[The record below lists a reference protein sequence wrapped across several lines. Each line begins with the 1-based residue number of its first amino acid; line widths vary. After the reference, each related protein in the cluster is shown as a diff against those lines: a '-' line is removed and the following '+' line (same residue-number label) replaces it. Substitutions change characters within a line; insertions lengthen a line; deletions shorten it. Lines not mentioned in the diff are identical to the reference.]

1 MSFNPKNYAGD
12 KDQKLVKTPY
22 GKGLITKTRP
32 QKDPNIP
39 PVQEIRLLEWEDA
52 KSNQIKSKRSTI
64 LYSTSDYDSVTA
76 KRGDDVI
83 TPYGRGTITESV
95 SVRLLNKGKTDP
107 VTKEP
112 IGEQVMTK
120 YHIQLNLWRLAGRS
134 RVKCFLFSNQVKVLR
149 KKVLFEMN
157 AVERVEFAMKQ
168 KRAASEIF
176 GQKKYREALNVYSGC
191 IDAVRYIQH
200 DTDSNNECRAD
211 LIEVMVTC
219 SNNAA
224 TCCVQLQ
231 MWEEAFKFAKNAL
244 ILLNAMFGKRGA
256 KIHTILNR
264 DNGHCDA
271 KIFGEWRVKSRL
283 IMARSLFEKDGHDLA
298 LEELRM
304 ARKHIAYYIAGEGTT
319 KEGGKDYALSKASV
333 SKMRIQEKEIAKL
346 KAKITEKK
354 KELLKFEKARAKAM
368 FAEKPKDKVDPSTL
382 NGKSRDKIENNNS
395 ESIEDAE
402 KKEKDASVD
411 SDNTAGQSKRMQKR
425 VSFASNLEERHEI
438 VEEEEEDDPWYE
450 EHKEAFILLAIGGLA
465 FASVFARTRR
475 S

>member
-1 MSFNPKNYAGD
+1 
-12 KDQKLVKTPY
+12 
-22 GKGLITKTRP
+22 
-32 QKDPNIP
+32 
-39 PVQEIRLLEWEDA
+39 
-52 KSNQIKSKRSTI
+52 
-64 LYSTSDYDSVTA
+64 
-76 KRGDDVI
+76 
-83 TPYGRGTITESV
+83 
-95 SVRLLNKGKTDP
+95 
-107 VTKEP
+107 
-112 IGEQVMTK
+112 
-120 YHIQLNLWRLAGRS
+120 
-134 RVKCFLFSNQVKVLR
+134 
-149 KKVLFEMN
+149 
-157 AVERVEFAMKQ
+157 
-168 KRAASEIF
+168 
-176 GQKKYREALNVYSGC
+176 
-191 IDAVRYIQH
+191 
-200 DTDSNNECRAD
+200 
-211 LIEVMVTC
+211 
-219 SNNAA
+219 
-224 TCCVQLQ
+224 
-231 MWEEAFKFAKNAL
+231 
-244 ILLNAMFGKRGA
+244 
-256 KIHTILNR
+256 
-264 DNGHCDA
+264 
-271 KIFGEWRVKSRL
+271 
-283 IMARSLFEKDGHDLA
+283 
-298 LEELRM
+298 M

>member
-1 MSFNPKNYAGD
+1 MLMIFY
-12 KDQKLVKTPY
+12 VKY
-22 GKGLITKTRP
+22 F
-32 QKDPNIP
+32 
-39 PVQEIRLLEWEDA
+39 
-52 KSNQIKSKRSTI
+52 
-64 LYSTSDYDSVTA
+64 
-76 KRGDDVI
+76 
-83 TPYGRGTITESV
+83 
-95 SVRLLNKGKTDP
+95 
-107 VTKEP
+107 
-112 IGEQVMTK
+112 
-120 YHIQLNLWRLAGRS
+120 
-134 RVKCFLFSNQVKVLR
+134 C
-149 KKVLFEMN
+149 
-157 AVERVEFAMKQ
+157 
-168 KRAASEIF
+168 
-176 GQKKYREALNVYSGC
+176 
-191 IDAVRYIQH
+191 
-200 DTDSNNECRAD
+200 
-211 LIEVMVTC
+211 
-219 SNNAA
+219 
-224 TCCVQLQ
+224 
-231 MWEEAFKFAKNAL
+231 
-244 ILLNAMFGKRGA
+244 
-256 KIHTILNR
+256 
-264 DNGHCDA
+264 
-271 KIFGEWRVKSRL
+271 
-283 IMARSLFEKDGHDLA
+283 RSLFEKDGHDLA

-368 FAEKPKDKVDPSTL
+368 FAEKPKDKVDHSTL